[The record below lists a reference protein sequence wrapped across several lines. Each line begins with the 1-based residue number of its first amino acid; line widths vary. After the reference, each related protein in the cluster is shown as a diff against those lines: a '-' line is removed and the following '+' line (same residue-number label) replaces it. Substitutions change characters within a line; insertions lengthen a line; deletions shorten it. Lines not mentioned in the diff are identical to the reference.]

1 MKNKNEGMIR
11 MDKSIAIIGAGVSG
25 LAAAWGLR
33 GYPGRVVLYDK
44 GDKIGGNCQSRWVA
58 VGDQYRFCDLGVN
71 DFNTRAYADV
81 VEAMDEVGIGYSLL
95 EDSACFHSPDGSF
108 AYTIGGLDYHSP
120 MPLALAAEYARF
132 QKEAAQDYL
141 KDPTTR
147 VSIGEYLTRVASPPY
162 SEAFGSTCIF
172 PRVNA
177 MYFMDPTRRAE
188 DMPFKAV
195 MHYYILQEGFGTAY
209 GPLRMYFHG
218 GAQNWLKRLAQYL
231 GRRIVMGADVKISA
245 EPSGQYTVTSMQG
258 GGAAV
263 QESFDTVIFACQANE
278 IAGLMQN
285 APVIRAVQQDVLRH
299 IRYAPSTAY
308 AHTYTG
314 ILPPDVNLWRTYNV
328 TVHADDGLTAQPHP
342 YSMTYLCNKHQNDA
356 QSGQH
361 DRYGGPQ
368 ILVSLN
374 PRDDVKTILDDEI
387 AGRTQTRYMLWDAN
401 THEAI
406 KWDFPHNVLDLDG
419 MDAQA
424 RLDAHQGQNGL
435 YFTGGWSY
443 GSGLHE
449 ECWQQ
454 SQAVARAASG
464 AGPFSMPGLAGAAPP
479 HIVRAMQ
486 PR

>member
-1 MKNKNEGMIR
+1 
-11 MDKSIAIIGAGVSG
+11 MDKSIAIIGAGLSG
-25 LAAAWGLR
+25 LAIAWGLR
-33 GYPGRVVLYDK
+33 DYPGRVVLYDK

-71 DFNTRAYADV
+71 DFNTRAYAGV

-95 EDSACFHSPDGSF
+95 EDSACFYSPDGSF
-108 AYTIGGLDYHSP
+108 AYTLGGLAYHRP

-132 QKEAAQDYL
+132 QQEAAQDYL
-141 KDPTTR
+141 KDPGTR
-147 VSIGEYLTRVASPPY
+147 VSIGEYLSLASPPY
-162 SEAFGSTCIF
+162 SADFGRLCIF

-195 MHYYILQEGFGTAY
+195 MHYYILQEGFGTPY

-231 GRRIVMGADVKISA
+231 GRRMVMGADLQISA
-245 EPSGQYTVTSMQG
+245 ELSGQYTVSSTQG
-258 GGAAV
+258 GGAAAR
-263 QESFDTVIFACQANE
+263 ESFDAVIFACQADA

-285 APVIRAVQQDVLRH
+285 APVIRNVQQDVLQH

-314 ILPPDVNLWRTYNV
+314 ILPPDVNLWRSYNV
-328 TVHADDGLTAQPHP
+328 TIHGDAAGTGPQP

-368 ILVSLN
+368 VLVTLN
-374 PRDDVKTILDDEI
+374 PCDRVKTILDDEI
-387 AGRTQTRYMLWDAN
+387 AGRTETRYMLRDAN

-406 KWDFPHNVLDLDG
+406 KWEFPHNVLDLDG
-419 MDAQA
+419 IDAQA
-424 RLDAHQGQNGL
+424 RLEAHQGQMGL
-435 YFTGGWSY
+435 FFTGGWSY

-454 SQAVARAASG
+454 SQAVALAVRSG
-464 AGPFSMPGLAGAAPP
+464 APFSTPGFAGAAPP

-486 PR
+486 LRR